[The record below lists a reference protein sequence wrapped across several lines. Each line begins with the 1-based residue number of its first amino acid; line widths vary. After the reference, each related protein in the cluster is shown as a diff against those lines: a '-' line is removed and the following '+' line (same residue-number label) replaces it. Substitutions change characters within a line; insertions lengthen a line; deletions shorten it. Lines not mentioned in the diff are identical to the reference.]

1 MINIEI
7 IEGGARMKCISC
19 SKEIKDGSVFCE
31 FCGNQ
36 QLESVYLMNLRKY
49 PNIESR
55 WVYELNMWT
64 NPWILITLLKVVL
77 LATAFPTLLS

>member
-36 QLESVYLMNLRKY
+36 QLEVSLLD
-49 PNIESR
+49 ESKEISKEKME
-55 WVYELNMWT
+55 YIDGFMS
-64 NPWILITLLKVVL
+64 LICGLIQGY
-77 LATAFPTLLS
+77 